1 MSVFDSFKNA
11 GSSAFDVAKDFGGR
25 FKEESQQQAQDAQA
39 DRIARAAD
47 KAGMGTGTAKEES
60 FLDRVTTTAKNFGD
74 SVSSA
79 ARETRNSESFQKAR
93 TDLTSAFDEA
103 REGVQEAV
111 NNAKERRAEGQQSSG
126 QAGATGSA
134 DPLNPYAQKQQPK
147 DNNIIDGEVVDE
159 N

>member
-25 FKEESQQQAQDAQA
+25 FKEERQQQAQDAQA

-47 KAGMGTGTAKEES
+47 KAGMGSGTAKEES

-79 ARETRNSESFQKAR
+79 AGRPATPSPSRRPARISPAPSMKRARACRTR
-93 TDLTSAFDEA
+93 
-103 REGVQEAV
+103 
-111 NNAKERRAEGQQSSG
+111 
-126 QAGATGSA
+126 
-134 DPLNPYAQKQQPK
+134 
-147 DNNIIDGEVVDE
+147 
-159 N
+159 